1 MLLSLLDQ
9 SPVSEGSTASDAL
22 QNTINLAQHAERLGY
37 HRFWV
42 AEHHNSEG
50 LAGSSP
56 EIMIGAIASA
66 TETIRVGSAGVM
78 LTHYSPYKVAEN
90 FRVLEAL
97 HPGRIDLGLGRAPGS
112 DHMTMQALARGGTPL
127 GIEYY
132 PAQVAETIEFLD
144 DNLPDS
150 HPLRMV
156 HALPQGDTTPDI
168 WLLSS
173 SPDSASIAAHLGLPL
188 GWAHFFAGSGPGPVI
203 GYRRQY
209 TPSAKYPS
217 PKVSLAVGA
226 ICAATKTEA
235 EYLASSV
242 RAWRRRGLRG
252 AIPAPT
258 QPQFETTTDAAL
270 PDPLA
275 IQTGRPAKP
284 LTVGTPDQVVAEIQ
298 QMADEYEA
306 DEVVI
311 VTICHDH
318 AARVRSYELIAQ
330 ANGQI

>member
-112 DHMTMQALARGGTPL
+112 DHMTMQALARGGTMTTFPTVTLCGWCTRSPRATPL
-127 GIEYY
+127 PIYGCFH
-132 PAQVAETIEFLD
+132 Q
-144 DNLPDS
+144 
-150 HPLRMV
+150 
-156 HALPQGDTTPDI
+156 
-168 WLLSS
+168 
-173 SPDSASIAAHLGLPL
+173 
-188 GWAHFFAGSGPGPVI
+188 
-203 GYRRQY
+203 
-209 TPSAKYPS
+209 
-217 PKVSLAVGA
+217 
-226 ICAATKTEA
+226 
-235 EYLASSV
+235 
-242 RAWRRRGLRG
+242 
-252 AIPAPT
+252 APT
-258 QPQFETTTDAAL
+258 
-270 PDPLA
+270 
-275 IQTGRPAKP
+275 
-284 LTVGTPDQVVAEIQ
+284 
-298 QMADEYEA
+298 
-306 DEVVI
+306 
-311 VTICHDH
+311 
-318 AARVRSYELIAQ
+318 VRQ
-330 ANGQI
+330 